1 MNQLMETL
9 FDLLESSQASEM
21 ELRAVRKSEEIVQA
35 VQERLTREEFEKFWD
50 SAMEIGCTGQLDSF
64 TMGFRLGV
72 QLILEGLRPIVE

>member
-9 FDLLESSQASEM
+9 FGLLESSQASEM

-50 SAMEIGCTGQLDSF
+50 SAMEVGCANQLDSF
-64 TMGFRLGV
+64 TLGFRLGM
-72 QLILEGLRPIVE
+72 QLTMEGLRPIVE